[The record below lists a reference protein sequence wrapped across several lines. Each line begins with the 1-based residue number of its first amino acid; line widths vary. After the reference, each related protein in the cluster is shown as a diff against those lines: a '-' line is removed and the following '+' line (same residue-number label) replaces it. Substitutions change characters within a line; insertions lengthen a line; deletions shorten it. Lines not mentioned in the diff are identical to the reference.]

1 MDIQPIDLAPE
12 LAQKSRVDD
21 LLSMRKREGKHQYPV
36 KRYEIKD
43 ILVELNERIRQYK
56 SQSSYSFDFKVLQTV
71 QDYQFMIVPLQI
83 FKPKQRMLE
92 RLSKAKVDYS
102 KPVAMFE
109 KKLIYIIQDGEFTFL
124 NPNK

>member
-1 MDIQPIDLAPE
+1 MKEPVDLAPE
-12 LAQKSRVDD
+12 LAQKQRVEE
-21 LLSMRKREGKHQYPV
+21 LLSMRKADKKHAFPSV
-36 KRYEIKD
+36 KYEVKD
-43 ILVELNERIRQYK
+43 IILELNERLKQYGTY
-56 SQSSYSFDFKVLQTV
+56 SYPSDFKVLQTV

-102 KPVAMFE
+102 KPVAIFE